1 MAASRMHWTSA
12 IIAMG
17 RIGARQQA
25 AGLGGIGVSF
35 LAKPVMALHC
45 GSGGLGEKMTQLR
58 HERPVLLCCTTSLTM
73 W

>member
-45 GSGGLGEKMTQLR
+45 GSGGLGEKMTQ
-58 HERPVLLCCTTSLTM
+58 
-73 W
+73 